1 MESGKDEKGRG
12 KEGESE
18 GRIGE
23 GKGKGIWHTQLLGR
37 STATEF
43 ARVFWPSSGQIL
55 RLLPIYCHQ
64 FSNCIAVDR
73 RSTLITDRDH

>member
-43 ARVFWPSSGQIL
+43 ARVFWPPSGQIL
-55 RLLPIYCHQ
+55 RLLPIYCQ
-64 FSNCIAVDR
+64 PPVFELYCG
-73 RSTLITDRDH
+73 RSPIYPHH